1 MHKLL
6 ICLPNMLSAIRL
18 LLAPVI
24 IAVAAI
30 IGSKACFLGLISA
43 ALVTDILDGFLAR
56 LLNIQSEFGR
66 KLDSWADYA
75 TVVAGTA
82 GLWLLWP
89 DIMRREWLWFIG
101 SFFGI
106 FAIVIYGI
114 LRYGKVLG
122 YHTWLAKAV
131 AWALPISLAALLAG
145 WPAVYFHVVV
155 MLQVICTLEELAIA
169 LLLPGHSG
177 EVPTFWHA
185 WKRRPLR

>member
-1 MHKLL
+1 
-6 ICLPNMLSAIRL
+6 MLSAIRL

-106 FAIVIYGI
+106 FTIVIYGI
-114 LRYGKVLG
+114 LRYGTVLA

-131 AWALPISLAALLAG
+131 AWALPLSLAVLLAG
-145 WPAVYFHVVV
+145 WSAVSFHAVV

-177 EVPTFWHA
+177 EAPTFWHA
-185 WKRRPLR
+185 WKRRPQGLEL